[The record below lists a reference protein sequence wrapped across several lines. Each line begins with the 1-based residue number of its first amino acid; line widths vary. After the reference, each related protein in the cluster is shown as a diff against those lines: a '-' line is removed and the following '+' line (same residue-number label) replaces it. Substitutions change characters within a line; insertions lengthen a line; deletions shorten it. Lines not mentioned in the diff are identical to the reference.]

1 MAIQNFSPLQLN
13 GTLSV
18 GVDDTGHD
26 VKFFGA
32 TSGEYMLWDESEDA
46 LFLADNTQ
54 LRIGAGGDLR
64 AYHNGTN
71 SYFGN
76 YTGDLFIFNNAND
89 KDIVF
94 QCDDGSNGTTAYL
107 TLDGSATTINVA
119 KNMHFGDGVYANFGA
134 SSDIEIAHV
143 NNQSYIINNVG
154 NLEFRQNTNDGDI
167 IFQCDD
173 GSNGVTPYITLD
185 GSAANIKIATD
196 MIFADNK
203 AAMFGTGGDAFLK
216 HDGSNCN
223 FINDTG
229 NVTFTNRTDDGD
241 IIFSSDNGSGGTA
254 EYFRVDGGGGVT
266 YFSKHLQMAD
276 SQNIYVGGGGDMSI
290 VHDGTNSFIVNST
303 GNLTIDSATNDAD
316 IIFKGTDGGSD
327 ITALTLDMSAAGKA
341 TFNND
346 VVAFSD
352 RKLKENIQTLDG
364 KKVLEMRGVSFT
376 RKDTKEQSSGVI
388 AQEMQ
393 EVAPEL
399 VSESQGTLG
408 VSYGNLVGYLIEAV
422 KDQQKQIDE
431 LKAMINGS
439 SK

>member
-1 MAIQNFSPLQLN
+1 MALIESELI
-13 GTLSV
+13 V
-18 GVDDTGHD
+18 GADDVGHD

-32 TSGEYMLWDESEDA
+32 TSGKYLLWDES
-46 LFLADNTQ
+46 ADT
-54 LRIGAGGDLR
+54 LR
-64 AYHNGTN
+64 AADGTPIT
-71 SYFGN
+71 FGN
-76 YTGDLFIFNNAND
+76 GDDLGI
-89 KDIVF
+89 
-94 QCDDGSNGTTAYL
+94 Y
-107 TLDGSATTINVA
+107 
-119 KNMHFGDGVYANFGA
+119 
-134 SSDIEIAHV
+134 
-143 NNQSYIINNVG
+143 
-154 NLEFRQNTNDGDI
+154 
-167 IFQCDD
+167 
-173 GSNGVTPYITLD
+173 
-185 GSAANIKIATD
+185 
-196 MIFADNK
+196 
-203 AAMFGTGGDAFLK
+203 
-216 HDGSNCN
+216 HDGS
-223 FINDTG
+223 
-229 NVTFTNRTDDGD
+229 
-241 IIFSSDNGSGGTA
+241 
-254 EYFRVDGGGGVT
+254 
-266 YFSKHLQMAD
+266 
-276 SQNIYVGGGGDMSI
+276 
-290 VHDGTNSFIVNST
+290 NSFIVNST

-376 RKDTKEQSSGVI
+376 RKDTKEKSSGVI

-393 EVAPEL
+393 KVAPEL